1 MQTCTPEVGTWRC
14 HTNLFPAVK
23 DLATA
28 TQAGGRQGA
37 QHSFMRP
44 APSTFNASGIKKTPY
59 ALRAWAWGGR
69 GRLFKSGHSDQ
80 YVKTAFRY
88 CGEPFFSCQ
97 NILTQKSSEMI
108 GAFGFILHL
117 RKLCKFCF
125 QCRIDLCVKLVV
137 FLILRYSLCFRLLY
151 LVGLYYCLTSFWY

>member
-1 MQTCTPEVGTWRC
+1 MQTCTPEVGAWRC
-14 HTNLFPAVK
+14 HTKFFTAFK
-23 DLATA
+23 TLATA

-37 QHSFMRP
+37 QHSFVRP
-44 APSTFNASGIKKTPY
+44 APSTFNASGIKKPC

-108 GAFGFILHL
+108 GAFGFILHP

-151 LVGLYYCLTSFWY
+151 LVGLYYCLTSFRY